1 MATTNYDI
9 DYNDQRFQTVE
20 AEKKAALDNVNNTY
34 NSMVNQ
40 SDKYYQDQINAA
52 KDYAN
57 TQQQIQQQN
66 TDFAIEKINQQ
77 KAQAAK
83 DYTKEQAASYVD
95 WQKQSNNYG
104 ANAETMAAQGLSG
117 TGYSESSQVSMY
129 NQYQNRIASARETY
143 NQAVL
148 NYDNSIKE
156 AQLANNS
163 KLAEIAYQAL
173 QTQLELSLQGFQ
185 YKNTLL
191 QTQLEQQNETEDRY
205 YQRWQNVQ
213 SQINTE
219 NQFAESIRQYEAT
232 QAEQKRQYEATLAEQ
247 KRQYDADLAY
257 KQAQL
262 AEQKRQADME
272 QKQWEAE
279 YALAKKNSSSSSSRS
294 SSSSSS
300 SKSSSSGSAAINKS
314 SSSSTS
320 SSKSSSATVKLSN
333 GKTGYLDPMVAYKA
347 NGGSRPL
354 NSRGLLEGGY
364 VKKVTYGGKTYYYAV
379 KK

>member
-1 MATTNYDI
+1 MAATNYNI
-9 DYNDQRFQTVE
+9 DYNDERFQTVE

-34 NSMVNQ
+34 NSMINQ

-77 KAQAAK
+77 KDQAAK

-104 ANAETMAAQGLSG
+104 ANAETMASQGLVG

-232 QAEQKRQYEATLAEQ
+232 LAEQ

-262 AEQKRQADME
+262 AEQKRQADLE

-279 YALAKKNSSSSSSRS
+279 YALAKKNSSSSSSS
-294 SSSSSS
+294 SSSRSSSSS
-300 SKSSSSGSAAINKS
+300 SKSSSSGSASVNKS
-314 SSSSTS
+314 TSTS
-320 SSKSSSATVKLSN
+320 SSTKKSSSATVKLSN
-333 GKTGYLDPMVAYKA
+333 GKTAYLDPMVAYKA
-347 NGGSRPL
+347 IGGSRPL

-364 VKKVTYGGKTYYYAV
+364 VKKVTYGGKTYYYAT